1 MKREVIALALVLV
14 LALLTPLAVAAR
26 GQTEEVVPRAAPD
39 AAAVPSEFT
48 DPPSLAARI
57 RSGELPPIDERLPRQ
72 PLVLQPNH
80 EIGVHG
86 GTLVRGNIPQMESN
100 LILNR
105 PATDTE
111 PNIVRDWEFSDEGRV
126 LTLYLREGLKW
137 SDGAPV
143 TADDYLFGF
152 YDVAWNEEINPVP
165 PGWARVHGEPLEMEK
180 VDDFTVRIISP
191 RPYYA
196 LIHQMNMV
204 GANWF
209 FSPWPK
215 HWFSTYHAD
224 YNENANQI
232 AQQAGFDTWYL
243 YFRELMPQLHADH
256 GFVGEKL
263 GRPTLNP
270 WVFVE
275 ETPTTYVYERNP
287 FYFKVDTE
295 GNQLPYI
302 DRHVAVKI
310 DDAEVRLLKILNGE
324 LDFAAWGV
332 SLENYPVIKGNEAA
346 GGYEAWVA
354 ADLWAS
360 GAVFVINQTYDG
372 ENAEVVAPLLREL
385 EFRQALSLAIDRE
398 TINEL
403 VALGQGTIRQ
413 AAVHPDTPG
422 YNPAWGEEHPYLAY
436 DPAQANELLD
446 NLGLTRRDS
455 AGFRLDP
462 QGRPFALNIP
472 INPAQPFWL
481 PSAELVRDHWQ
492 AVGIRTNVRTIAG
505 AAFSPIL
512 NSSTYSVFVWVLDR
526 MHGPAFVAA
535 RGSWLNPNFWFGPIG
550 PFWKNWLGTD
560 GREGEEPPQL
570 IKDLFERAELLPFVS
585 PEEQVEI
592 TRFIGDTYAENLW
605 MIGTFGMPGKP
616 VVAKTGLGN
625 VRRDAYPDNIST
637 GGVRNNWMEQFYW
650 RDAAR
655 RNQ

>member
-1 MKREVIALALVLV
+1 MKRYVVILLLS
-14 LALLTPLAVAAR
+14 LTLLTPSAVVAR
-26 GQTEEVVPRAAPD
+26 GQADADVPRAAPD
-39 AAAVPSEFT
+39 AAAIPSDFT
-48 DPPSLAARI
+48 DPPVLAARV
-57 RSGELPPIDERLPRQ
+57 RAGELPPIDERLPRE
-72 PLVLQPNH
+72 PLVLEPNH

-86 GTLVRGNIPQMESN
+86 GTLVRGNTPQMESN

-111 PNIVRDWEFSDEGRV
+111 PNIVRAWEFSNDGRV
-126 LTLYLREGLKW
+126 LTLHLREGLKW

-143 TADDYLFGF
+143 TADDYLFG
-152 YDVAWNEEINPVP
+152 YNDVAWNEEINPVA
-165 PGWARVHGEPLEMEK
+165 PGWARIHGERIEMEK

-191 RPYYA
+191 RPYFA
-196 LIHQMNMV
+196 IIHQMNMV
-204 GANWF
+204 GANWQF
-209 FSPWPK
+209 GPWPK

-243 YFRELMPQLHADH
+243 YFRELMPVLHSDH
-256 GFVGEKL
+256 GFIGEKL

-287 FYFKVDTE
+287 YYFKVDPA

-324 LDFAAWGV
+324 LDFVAWGV

-360 GAVFVINQTYDG
+360 GAVFVINQNYDG
-372 ENAEVVAPLLREL
+372 DNAEVVAPVLRQL
-385 EFRQALSLAIDRE
+385 EFRQALSLAINRE
-398 TINEL
+398 EINEI

-422 YNPAWGEEHPYLAY
+422 YNPAWGEQHPYLAY
-436 DPAQANELLD
+436 DPARANELLD
-446 NLGLTRRDS
+446 GIGMTRRDS
-455 AGFRLDP
+455 AGYRLDP
-462 QGRPFALNIP
+462 DGRPFALNIP

-481 PSAELVRDHWQ
+481 PSAELVRNYWQ
-492 AVGIRTNVRTIAG
+492 AVGIRTNVRTVAG
-505 AAFSPIL
+505 AAFGPIL

-550 PFWKNWLGTD
+550 PFWKNWLATD
-560 GREGEEPPQL
+560 GREGIEPPQL
-570 IKDLFERAELLPFVS
+570 VKDLFERAEQLPFAS
-585 PEEQVEI
+585 PEEQIQI

-650 RDAAR
+650 QDAAR